1 MKLLTI
7 VLCLCISGCATRYV
21 ADTST
26 WYADCYNKQRQ
37 EAMLARAESQLKS
50 DDIQGR
56 RRVRKLFWELQQQ
69 CQSKN

>member
-1 MKLLTI
+1 MKLI
-7 VLCLCISGCATRYV
+7 VVTLCLCLSACATRYV

-37 EAMLARAESQLKS
+37 EAMLARAESHLRA
-50 DDIQGR
+50 DDIQER
-56 RRVRKLFWELQQQ
+56 RRVRKMFWELQRE